1 MNVSDNLRGA
11 FFMMLTMLCFTLGD
25 TFTKIVLK
33 SLPLTHFIFIR
44 GCFCVLFIGLVAWAM
59 GALKFNLSRRD
70 WRLLTLRSVAE
81 AGATFLFLSALRTM
95 DLANATAVLQF
106 LPLSLALAA
115 AVFFREPLG
124 WRRMAAILIGFFGM
138 LLIVRPGTDGFEP
151 DSLYALGAVF
161 CVTIRDL
168 SARRLS
174 KDVPPL
180 MGALIMAVAVA
191 VLSFYFAVITPWE
204 GIALPSLGFTAL
216 GAACLSMGYLLL
228 VLAMRFGEI
237 AFVAPFRYTGLVFAL
252 IFGFLIFG
260 DFPDGLTLIGAAI
273 VVSTGIFT
281 LYRETVAKRQAK
293 AART

>member
-1 MNVSDNLRGA
+1 MNVSDNMRGA
-11 FFMMLTMLCFTLGD
+11 FFMMLTMVCFSLGD
-25 TFTKIVLK
+25 ACTKIVLK
-33 SLPLTHFIFIR
+33 SLPLLHFIFIR

-59 GALKFNLSRRD
+59 GALKFDLSRRD
-70 WRLLTLRSVAE
+70 WGLLTLRSVAE
-81 AGATFLFLSALRTM
+81 AGATFFFLSALRTM

-115 AVFFREPLG
+115 ALFFREPLG

-138 LLIVRPGTDGFEP
+138 LLIVRPGTESFEP
-151 DSLYALGAVF
+151 ESLFALGSVF

-174 KDVPPL
+174 KEVPPL
-180 MGALIMAVAVA
+180 MGALTMATAVAT
-191 VLSFYFAVITPWE
+191 LSCYFALITPWQ
-204 GIALPSLGFTAL
+204 GIALQNLAFTAFS
-216 GAACLSMGYLLL
+216 AACLSTGYLLL

-252 IFGFLIFG
+252 IFGLLFFG

-281 LYRETVAKRQAK
+281 LYRETLAKRQEN